1 MGGSIS
7 ASNQNDLS
15 QAQLVRIC
23 RRSATTNLPTNPTC
37 CASGCSHR
45 SRGYHIPVRYVGST
59 VSVTERVAYLQPVAI
74 AVYCALAAEFLYRFM
89 WDRPVRRSAPVP
101 GEIPRGTTDS
111 RLKRMLQAMFI
122 MTVLIVI
129 RTIYRV
135 IEFVD
140 GWDGTIISTE
150 WIFDVF
156 DGVMITLAMFVLNI
170 FHPGVY
176 LRDPDHS
183 TLSRTGPEAVVLEDH
198 LKTSPP
204 MMRNRSSSVSR
215 HARAH
220 AMPSASA

>member
-7 ASNQNDLS
+7 ASNQNDQS

-23 RRSATTNLPTNPTC
+23 RSVTTNLPTNPTC

-45 SRGYHIPVRYVGST
+45 SRGYYIPAWYVGST
-59 VSVTERVAYLQPVAI
+59 VFVTERVTYLQPVAI

-101 GEIPRGTTDS
+101 GEIARGTTDS
-111 RLKRMLQAMFI
+111 RLKRMLQAMFL

-129 RTIYRV
+129 RYFHFFYCFCFWTLMVPRTIYRV

-150 WIFDVF
+150 WIF
-156 DGVMITLAMFVLNI
+156 G
-170 FHPGVY
+170 
-176 LRDPDHS
+176 RW
-183 TLSRTGPEAVVLEDH
+183 
-198 LKTSPP
+198 
-204 MMRNRSSSVSR
+204 SSMV
-215 HARAH
+215 ARFESYSH
-220 AMPSASA
+220 D